1 MKQLLHTYNSRENIK
16 AYWRKNYS
24 KNMFFSNIYFWQPAK
39 LYYWIFMFLGSKH
52 LEKKI
57 RLRRWQWLG
66 NRTFYD
72 SRLRGYH
79 GCRLRSIGDKTIIVD
94 ENETPVSSV
103 GFYFFNIQTWIP
115 VPDLPKWGPNHLL
128 HWWHVSV
135 KTQNISSMTL
145 QLKLIMLHKI
155 KHNSLLTYFSH
166 FKAFNERKIL
176 SIKNSFSS

>member
-1 MKQLLHTYNSRENIK
+1 MKEELFKKYVFFKYIFLTASKSILL
-16 AYWRKNYS
+16 
-24 KNMFFSNIYFWQPAK
+24 NIYV
-39 LYYWIFMFLGSKH
+39 SN

-135 KTQNISSMTL
+135 KTGQDSRHKQYDITIS
-145 QLKLIMLHKI
+145 IW
-155 KHNSLLTYFSH
+155 NW
-166 FKAFNERKIL
+166 NW
-176 SIKNSFSS
+176 